1 MAYMIK
7 PGLPQL
13 RQRLRA
19 IHEEMGRLLPAL
31 LGREP
36 LLCASLSYRPR
47 TCGNPGCRC
56 ARGQRHPAWIVQF
69 SRGGRSHCRSV
80 GRERYERL
88 LGPAEAYRGVR
99 AARVRWNR
107 LAKEAARV
115 VAQLER
121 GRALDT
127 PGALEEP

>member
-1 MAYMIK
+1 MIK

-19 IHEEMGRLLPAL
+19 IHEEMGGLLPVL

-56 ARGQRHPAWIVQF
+56 ARGERHPAWIVQF
-69 SRGGRSHCRSV
+69 SQGGRSHCRSV
-80 GRERYERL
+80 GREGYERL
-88 LGPAEAYRGVR
+88 LG
-99 AARVRWNR
+99 AARAYQGFREARMRWNR
-107 LAKEAARV
+107 LARDAARV
-115 VAQLER
+115 VGEIQR
-121 GRALDT
+121 CRALDT
-127 PGALEEP
+127 QGALEEP